1 METGSYL
8 LVGTKKAHEMTFGS
22 TLHGSGRTMSRTQA
36 KKKIHGRQLQEDMRK
51 RGILVKTVSYAGL
64 AEEAGLAYKDIAAV
78 VDAVHQIGISRK
90 VVRLKPIGNI
100 KG

>member
-1 METGSYL
+1 
-8 LVGTKKAHEMTFGS
+8 
-22 TLHGSGRTMSRTQA
+22 
-36 KKKIHGRQLQEDMRK
+36 MRK